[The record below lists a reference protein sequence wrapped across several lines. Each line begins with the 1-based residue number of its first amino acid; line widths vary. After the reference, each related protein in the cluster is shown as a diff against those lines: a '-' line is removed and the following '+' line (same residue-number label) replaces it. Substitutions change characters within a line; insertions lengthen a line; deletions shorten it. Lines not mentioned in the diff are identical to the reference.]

1 MEWQSPIRCRI
12 AYFRYPNVFF
22 MYTIA
27 VHGGAGTIARHLLNL
42 EKQQQYEAG
51 LQAALDAG
59 FSILQKGGTALDA
72 VTAAVVSLEDC
83 PLFNAG
89 RGSVFNHEG
98 YHEMDAS
105 LMRGDNRDA
114 GAVAGVRNVKNP
126 VVLARSVMEYSEHV
140 LLSGAGAEAF
150 ARQRGLAFEPDT
162 YFHDDFRYHQY
173 QEALAADRIQLDHSP
188 SGDRKFSTVG
198 AVALDDLGNLCAAT
212 STGGMTNKKYGRIGD
227 TPIIGAGTYANNHTC
242 AVSCTGHGELFI
254 RQVVAHQVHC
264 LMEYKGYSL
273 QQACEQ
279 VVMQDLV
286 TIGGEGGLIA
296 VDAKGNIALPFNS
309 EGMYRGY
316 KSSEGTGTVQI
327 YR

>member
-1 MEWQSPIRCRI
+1 
-12 AYFRYPNVFF
+12 

-27 VHGGAGTIARHLLNL
+27 IHGGAGTIARHLLNE
-42 EKQQQYEAG
+42 EKQQQYEKG

-59 FSILQKGGTALDA
+59 FALLEKGGSALDA

-98 YHEMDAS
+98 HHEMDAS
-105 LMRGDNRDA
+105 VMRGDNREA

-126 VVLARSVMEYSEHV
+126 ILLARAVMEHSEHV

-150 ARQRGLAFEPDT
+150 AKERELSFEPDS
-162 YFHDDFRYHQY
+162 YFHDPFRYAQY
-173 QEALAADRIQLDHSP
+173 QEALAEGRIQLDHTA

-198 AVALDDLGNLCAAT
+198 AVALDSQGHICAAT

-227 TPIIGAGTYANNHTC
+227 TPVIGAGTYANDLTC
-242 AVSCTGHGELFI
+242 AVSCTGHGELFL

-264 LMEYKGYSL
+264 LMAYKGLSL
-273 QQACEQ
+273 QDACNQ

-286 TIGGEGGLIA
+286 AIGGEGGLIA
-296 VDAKGNIALPFNS
+296 VDATGNIAMPFNS
-309 EGMYRGY
+309 EGMYRGCR
-316 KSSEGTGTVQI
+316 SSEGINTVLI
-327 YR
+327 YSG